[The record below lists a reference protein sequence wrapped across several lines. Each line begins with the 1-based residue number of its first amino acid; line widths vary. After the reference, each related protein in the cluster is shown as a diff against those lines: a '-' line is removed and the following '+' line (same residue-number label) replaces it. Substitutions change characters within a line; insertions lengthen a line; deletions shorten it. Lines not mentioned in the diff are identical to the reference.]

1 MSDQFA
7 ILTVCTGNI
16 CRSPLAE
23 AVLRQR
29 FVDDS
34 EILVGSAGTQPA
46 LGRLMTKQTREI
58 AYYLGTTDARAH
70 RARKVT
76 VDLLREADLVLAM
89 TREHRRKLVELS
101 PSIIRRTFTMR
112 EFARL
117 AATTRDSDIVREWAL
132 DVDDRAGRLRTAV
145 AAVARGR
152 SRQRRPQFPSD
163 DDVLDPFGGDHAVY
177 THSAIQLVPAVEGVA
192 LLLQRALSLDEE
204 DRWAV
209 NALGMPIS

>member
-23 AVLRQR
+23 TMLRQR

-46 LGRLMTKQTREI
+46 LGRPMTKQTREI
-58 AYYLGTTDARAH
+58 AYYLGTPDARGH

-89 TREHRRKLVELS
+89 TREHRRKLVELN

-117 AATTRDSDIVREWAL
+117 AATTRDSDIVREGAL
-132 DVDDRAGRLRTAV
+132 DVDDRAGRLRAAV

-152 SRQRRPQFPSD
+152 SRHRRPQFPSD
-163 DDVLDPFGGDHAVY
+163 DDVLDPFGGDHGVY

-209 NALGMPIS
+209 KALGMPIS